1 MAESLVSVRFERRAD
16 GEVAYVALNRPARA
30 NALNGEL
37 MAAFVRAFE
46 GLAVQEALRAVILT
60 GAGGRAFCAGAD
72 VEELAAIADP
82 AAARTF
88 IGQVHAC
95 CAAVRECPVPVIAA
109 IDGATLGAGLELAA
123 CCDLRLASET
133 ARFGMPEVRLGIPS
147 VVEAAVLP
155 TLVGFGRTREL
166 LLLGETIDAAAAL
179 TMGLINAVVQRQD
192 LDAAVERTLSSLLA
206 NGQVAVRLQKR
217 LIRAWED
224 LHLTAAIAAGVD
236 AFANAYETDEP
247 RKMIVA
253 FRKTRRGD

>member
-1 MAESLVSVRFERRAD
+1 MTRPLVTVLTRQHPGGKVRFVTLD
-16 GEVAYVALNRPARA
+16 RPAKA
-30 NALNGEL
+30 NAMNREL
-37 MAAFVRAFE
+37 MAALLVTFT
-46 GLAVQEALRAVILT
+46 AVAGDADVRAVILA

-72 VEELAAIADP
+72 VDDLAAIADP
-82 AAARTF
+82 AAARDF

-109 IDGATLGAGLELAA
+109 IDGAALGAGLELAA

-179 TMGLINAVVQRQD
+179 TMGLINAVVPRQD
-192 LDAAVERTLSSLLA
+192 LDAVVERTLASLLA
-206 NGQVAVRLQKR
+206 NGPAAVRLQKR
-217 LIRAWED
+217 LIRVWED
-224 LHLTAAIAAGVD
+224 LPLKAAIAAGVD

-247 RKMIVA
+247 RKMIAA
-253 FRKTRRGD
+253 FQNRRGA